1 MAVVLDSYVKRCAAA
16 LEEFAGQE
24 ACGALGIRDNVRGLL
39 GTLARIDAVVS
50 HEERRRVLSSR
61 VDAWVVLLKDVMYEV
76 DDVLDVCAA
85 EGAKILADD
94 HPPAPKVRCAFMFSC
109 FRYSG
114 PQKFHHEIGFTI
126 RDIDIRLREIEDEM
140 PPLPAAGASPRPGG
154 ARRDWFTSEMS
165 RSCHDDVVK
174 PRAAVGTQVHK
185 SVAGLVPRLLRE
197 GKKKVD
203 VFAVVG
209 AVGIGKTT
217 LAREIFTDERMTEN
231 FPICVWVKMSKDL
244 SEAAFLKKIIA
255 GAGVNAGD
263 TENKEDLL
271 GLLSSALSKRFL
283 IVLDDLDSPGIW
295 DDLLKDPLGDGVARG
310 RILVTTRDEE
320 VAAGLKAV
328 VHRVDKMDAENSWA
342 LLHEQVFLESDSEEV
357 QALEDVGMKIA
368 EKCEGHPLAI
378 KVIAGVLRSRGTS
391 KAEWEMVLK
400 SDAWSMRPLL
410 QQVPQALYLSYVDLP
425 SELKECFLHSSLYPE
440 DCPVR
445 RFDLVRHWIAEG
457 LVKPRENKELE
468 ESAEEYYLELI
479 GRNLLQ
485 PDPDNLDQCWM
496 THDLLRSLA
505 RFLITDESILIDG
518 QERSSMGSLSSLS
531 KPRHLA
537 LCNMENSLEDPISV
551 KQQMSLRSLML
562 FNSPNVRVIDNLLL
576 ESATCLRV
584 LDLSNTAIEALPKS
598 VGTLRH
604 LRYLNLDGTQLSDLP
619 SSVGFLVNLQTLS
632 LEGCQ
637 RLQKLPWSISELQE
651 LRSLCLEGTSLRY
664 VPKGVGEL
672 KHLNHLS
679 GLIIGQDNND
689 PEGCDLIHLRAMSEL
704 RYLQIERLDRAT
716 SGASALANKPFLK
729 VLHLSEQ
736 AALIEEE
743 ENDEEQENQEGAEKE
758 EKDGHEVKN
767 AQWIRDDSA
776 KVSEKIWNELTPP
789 NSVEKL
795 VIKNYQGQKFP
806 NWMAGPKLST
816 SFPALA
822 FLDLDNCMSCTTLP
836 ALGRLKQLKSLEI
849 SNADSIVAIGSEFLG
864 TTVMSQAIS
873 FPKLQVLK
881 LRNMK
886 NLEDWSLS
894 VEESQTLLPCLKSLH
909 IQFCPKLKAL
919 PEGLKDA
926 ALCDLRVEG
935 AHCLTEIKDLP
946 KLSDELYLKDNR
958 ALLRISNLPALKS
971 LTIDDCAKLK
981 HVSGLDTLQH
991 LRLVFPPSTETYY
1004 FEELVIFWNIAF
1016 PRWLELLIRLQ
1027 ANGLHRFE
1035 LQCALPLLRSCLEGG
1050 KNWHVV
1056 QQIPEVRITSTDGN
1070 KYIRYSK
1077 ARRIYETN
1085 AQCEEKST

>member
-140 PPLPAAGASPRPGG
+140 PPLPAAGASPRPG
-154 ARRDWFTSEMS
+154 ARRDWFNSEMS

-174 PRAAVGTQVHK
+174 PRSAVGTQVQK
-185 SVAGLVPRLLRE
+185 SLGGLVPRLLRE

-203 VFAVVG
+203 VFAIVG

-263 TENKEDLL
+263 TENKEELL
-271 GLLSSALSKRFL
+271 GLLSSALSK
-283 IVLDDLDSPGIW
+283 
-295 DDLLKDPLGDGVARG
+295 
-310 RILVTTRDEE
+310 
-320 VAAGLKAV
+320 
-328 VHRVDKMDAENSWA
+328 
-342 LLHEQVFLESDSEEV
+342 
-357 QALEDVGMKIA
+357 
-368 EKCEGHPLAI
+368 
-378 KVIAGVLRSRGTS
+378 
-391 KAEWEMVLK
+391 
-400 SDAWSMRPLL
+400 
-410 QQVPQALYLSYVDLP
+410 
-425 SELKECFLHSSLYPE
+425 
-440 DCPVR
+440 
-445 RFDLVRHWIAEG
+445 
-457 LVKPRENKELE
+457 
-468 ESAEEYYLELI
+468 
-479 GRNLLQ
+479 
-485 PDPDNLDQCWM
+485 
-496 THDLLRSLA
+496 
-505 RFLITDESILIDG
+505 
-518 QERSSMGSLSSLS
+518 
-531 KPRHLA
+531 
-537 LCNMENSLEDPISV
+537 
-551 KQQMSLRSLML
+551 
-562 FNSPNVRVIDNLLL
+562 
-576 ESATCLRV
+576 
-584 LDLSNTAIEALPKS
+584 
-598 VGTLRH
+598 
-604 LRYLNLDGTQLSDLP
+604 RYLNLDGTQLSDLP

-651 LRSLCLEGTSLRY
+651 LRCLCLEGTSLRY

-743 ENDEEQENQEGAEKE
+743 ENEEEQENQEGAEKE
-758 EKDGHEVKN
+758 EKDKHEVKS

-795 VIKNYQGQKFP
+795 VIKNYQGRKFP
-806 NWMAGPKLST
+806 NWMAGPKLNT

-864 TTVMSQAIS
+864 TTVISQAIS
-873 FPKLQVLK
+873 FPKLEVLK

-926 ALCDLRVEG
+926 ALCDLHVEG

-981 HVSGLDTLQH
+981 HVSGLDMLQH

-1027 ANGLHRFE
+1027 ANGLRRFE

-1056 QQIPEVRITSTDGN
+1056 QQIPEVRITSTDGK
-1070 KYIRYSK
+1070 KYIRYNK